1 MVYMIKNKYHYLFDR
16 YSPSVFTHPG
26 NVCMSY
32 FNHLSFSLKLGM
44 KLATGSVKAFIH
56 AVYPDIFVTSTSDLL
71 VTIKKDMDSVGC

>member
-1 MVYMIKNKYHYLFDR
+1 
-16 YSPSVFTHPG
+16 
-26 NVCMSY
+26 
-32 FNHLSFSLKLGM
+32 M